1 MSNPYAHMNQELL
14 AIIEADQQDRS
25 SHGLPEDIRERD
37 RARRQR
43 VREIVAEGGL
53 TCSDDFCVAALVF
66 QHGEELSDFLQAHE
80 LARRSKELGHPV
92 GAWLAAAALDRYL
105 NRQGKPV
112 KYGSQ
117 YVRMAG
123 IYRVPRLDPATTDE
137 ERLAWAM
144 PTRDDLLAMD
154 KSRGMPDIARLG
166 ELEVPGLKV
175 QVLSLPRPLTW
186 HNDMVPGRQ
195 PAGITTPSGLPVWT
209 NAQGWHW
216 AEDAAGQLTQ
226 GWTAIPH
233 APVLGHMAVCAE
245 KAELAEGTVAGRPAI
260 WVCTGD
266 ALWTLYVVAPEGDQV
281 WAVTGVDR
289 QEVARQAEW
298 LISER

>member
-1 MSNPYAHMNQELL
+1 MSSPYAHMNQELL
-14 AIIEADQQDRS
+14 TIVEADQQDRHS
-25 SHGLPEDIRERD
+25 QGLPEDIRERD

-53 TCSDDFCVAALVF
+53 TNSDDFLAAALVF
-66 QHGEELSDFLQAHE
+66 QHGEALEDFQQAHQ
-80 LARRSKELGHPV
+80 LALRSKELGHPL
-92 GAWLAAAALDRYL
+92 GAWLSAVAMDRYL

-137 ERLAWAM
+137 ERQAWDI
-144 PTRDDLLAMD
+144 PTRADLLAMD
-154 KSRGMPDIARLG
+154 KGRGMPETARLG

-186 HNDMVPGRQ
+186 HNDMVPGRE
-195 PAGITTPSGLPVWT
+195 PTGLTTPAGLPVWT

-216 AEDAAGQLTQ
+216 AEDAGGQFVL

-233 APVLGHMAVCAE
+233 GPVLGHMAVCAE
-245 KAELAEGTVAGRPAI
+245 KAELEAGEVAGRPAV
-260 WVCTGD
+260 WVNTFD
-266 ALWTLYVVAPEGDQV
+266 SLWTLYVVAPGGDSV
-281 WAVTGVDR
+281 WAVTGIDR
-289 QEVARQAEW
+289 QEVARQAGD
-298 LISER
+298 LVC